1 MSNLTMDSNS
11 CDGSLFSFECGP
23 DYSFYQHWLLAHYRQ
38 SFISVA
44 VYLGFIYFGQKL
56 MASRKAIKLDR
67 SLFLWNVSLAIFS
80 TLGTYRLA
88 EESLHLL
95 REEGYHGLLCNGLT
109 DKVRAFWIFAF
120 ALSKIVEFGDTV
132 FLILRKRPVIFLH
145 WYHHITVLLFTW
157 HACAHKASFGRLF
170 MLMNYFVHSVMYT
183 YYALASI
190 GIRTPKFI
198 SMSITTLQILQ
209 MVGGVGAV
217 LYVRDQLAS
226 GVSCAV
232 RQEIV
237 TSGLLMY
244 ASYFVL
250 FVKFFVDAYVS
261 KKNRCSQKSSCS
273 KSCTTPP
280 RPRVAG
286 EKNPH
291 DSNCN
296 NVLSCGGDSVNG
308 KCKSL

>member
-1 MSNLTMDSNS
+1 MGSNS
-11 CDGSLFSFECGP
+11 CDGSIFPFECGP
-23 DYSFYQHWLLAHYRQ
+23 DYSLYQHWLLTHYRQ
-38 SFISVA
+38 CFISVA

-56 MASRKAIKLDR
+56 MASKKAIKLDR
-67 SLFLWNVSLAIFS
+67 SLFAWNVSLALFS
-80 TLGTYRLA
+80 TFGTYRLS
-88 EESLHLL
+88 EESWHLL
-95 REEGYHGLLCNGLT
+95 REEGYHGLLCDGLT

-190 GIRTPKFI
+190 GIRTPKFV
-198 SMSITTLQILQ
+198 SMSITTMQILQ
-209 MVGGVGAV
+209 MVGGVAAV

-226 GVSCAV
+226 GHSCAV

-244 ASYFVL
+244 GSYFVL

-261 KKNRCSQKSSCS
+261 KKNRCRLQESTCS
-273 KSCTTPP
+273 TFCRTPSLEGVP
-280 RPRVAG
+280 G
-286 EKNPH
+286 DKNPH
-291 DSNCN
+291 DSNYN
-296 NVLSCGGDSVNG
+296 NVLTCGGDSANG